1 MAQVT
6 PHAAFARRSPSG
18 RKLTSHDFSEA
29 RRPHASHMPGLPID
43 IRRPERATGS
53 AGYGVDIDRPRSAI
67 DADSDHV
74 GPASSR
80 RRGLPIG
87 AYQAKGLPATAGGA
101 RRRRPGPGIRA
112 RGRVTGTPSPSATA
126 SGSPDRLPC
135 LDPVRHMSVISG
147 SAEHT
152 IACCGGLRRRL
163 ECGADAGPVGS
174 SCCSARYK

>member
-18 RKLTSHDFSEA
+18 RTLTSHDFSEA
-29 RRPHASHMPGLPID
+29 RRPHASHMPGLPTD
-43 IRRPERATGS
+43 IHRPVRATGS

-101 RRRRPGPGIRA
+101 RRRRLGRLGPEPLELLFDRVAVPVAGLLTRRVPASLAADGHRRVRAGRSRYPG
-112 RGRVTGTPSPSATA
+112 
-126 SGSPDRLPC
+126 
-135 LDPVRHMSVISG
+135 
-147 SAEHT
+147 
-152 IACCGGLRRRL
+152 
-163 ECGADAGPVGS
+163 
-174 SCCSARYK
+174 

>member
-18 RKLTSHDFSEA
+18 RKLTSHEFSEA

-43 IRRPERATGS
+43 IHRPERATGS

-101 RRRRPGPGIRA
+101 RRRRPGRGIRA

-126 SGSPDRLPC
+126 SGSRTRHRTARKPRTARRTRRGHSRPGRASGLQTVSLRLTV
-135 LDPVRHMSVISG
+135 LAWTRFLISAL
-147 SAEHT
+147 SW
-152 IACCGGLRRRL
+152 
-163 ECGADAGPVGS
+163 
-174 SCCSARYK
+174 